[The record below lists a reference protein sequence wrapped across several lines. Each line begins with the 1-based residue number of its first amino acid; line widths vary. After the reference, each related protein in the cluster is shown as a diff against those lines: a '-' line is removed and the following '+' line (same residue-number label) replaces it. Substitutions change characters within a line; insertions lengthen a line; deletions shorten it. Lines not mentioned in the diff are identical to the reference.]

1 VLTIKR
7 AQFDVFSAVRRS
19 EVTQRL
25 AATVTRHFPVQ
36 ARHAGA
42 AAAYATAEQ
51 AIERG
56 ATFGCV
62 TERNVASYLLLTC
75 LLGHDFA
82 TDPRHPWAAEWLLEL
97 PGTTLR
103 FRLEQ
108 MIGLANG
115 QLDLVQGPG
124 NGLLVRSLIRIRR
137 LTPED
142 FAAAGTGPEECAAW
156 LAGLCP
162 GWNAGEDGP
171 VLPAVA
177 EAAPALAATL
187 GLNGPAA
194 IATVAL
200 HAMMLG
206 HGFASDPLYPWASEA
221 LSGDGVDRAGR
232 LFAASLGYIEAVLAG
247 RGDDA

>member
-1 VLTIKR
+1 VLTITR
-7 AQFDVFSAVRRS
+7 SQFDAFAAARRS
-19 EVTQRL
+19 EVTKRL
-25 AATVTRHFPVQ
+25 AATVSRHFPVQ
-36 ARHAGA
+36 ARHAGDA
-42 AAAYATAEQ
+42 AVYGTAEL

-56 ATFGCV
+56 ATVGCV
-62 TERNVASYLLLTC
+62 TERNVAFYLLLIC

-82 TDPRHPWAAEWLLEL
+82 TDPRHPWAAEWLTEL

-103 FRLEQ
+103 FRLEHLV
-108 MIGLANG
+108 GLANG
-115 QLDLVQGPG
+115 QLDLVQGPR
-124 NGLLVRSLIRIRR
+124 NGLLVRSLVRIRG

-142 FAAAGTGPEECAAW
+142 FAAAGTGPEQCAAW

-162 GWNAGEDGP
+162 GWNAGQDGA

-177 EAAPALAATL
+177 EAAPALTETL
-187 GLNGPAA
+187 RLDGPGP

-221 LSGDGVDRAGR
+221 LSGDGTDRAGR
-232 LFAASLGYIEAVLAG
+232 LFAASLRYIEAVLA
-247 RGDDA
+247 